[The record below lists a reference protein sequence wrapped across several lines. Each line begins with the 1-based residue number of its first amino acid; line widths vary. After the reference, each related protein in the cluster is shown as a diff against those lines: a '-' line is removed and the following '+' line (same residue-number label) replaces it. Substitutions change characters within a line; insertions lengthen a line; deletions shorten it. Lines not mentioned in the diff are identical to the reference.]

1 MSFGAFGLGVASLLD
16 GQPGQIDGSP
26 IGTAEWLTV
35 TFDYAVRLNNFTLA
49 RMENGDDYAYS
60 INGGALTQSTL
71 AFNEVAANNVTSL
84 SIFALGTAADRIT
97 GLDEFTLKGIEVA
110 AVPVPAAGLIRV
122 LVTPA
127 EEARV
132 LGAGLR
138 FTRVDG
144 SMSYLSTTD
153 ITIPAG
159 ASQADVPVAAG
170 VLGVAGNMAAG
181 IRFTLSP
188 TPAAF
193 LSASNLSPF
202 VSGADAETAEARE
215 MRFTA
220 FIATLSRAT
229 PAALEYGAKTAVIL
243 DAAENVVERVRTAE
257 VIEPD
262 LTDPLAPDRIVR
274 VYVHNRVGSTSG
286 ALVARAQQI
295 IDGYR
300 EPDTGRRVPGYKAAG
315 VPVIVSA
322 ALESPVAIR
331 GTITP
336 RPGFEGED
344 LATAAASVA
353 FAYVEGLDIGEP
365 LLEAELISRIMDIE
379 GVQNIRLTTPTADV
393 AGVPAVKLMPGT
405 LAIAPPG

>member
-1 MSFGAFGLGVASLLD
+1 MLNYVRATTRRLSDFNPGSKVRTLLEAAAQEVDEYYQQMLAGLREAIPTAIYRAF
-16 GQPGQIDGSP
+16 Q
-26 IGTAEWLTV
+26 
-35 TFDYAVRLNNFTLA
+35 
-49 RMENGDDYAYS
+49 
-60 INGGALTQSTL
+60 
-71 AFNEVAANNVTSL
+71 
-84 SIFALGTAADRIT
+84 FAMLP
-97 GLDEFTLKGIEVA
+97 
-110 AVPVPAAGLIRV
+110 PVPAAGLIRV